1 MNSIVNRQ
9 SDNQVTTPKSGFAIS
24 KITDSDKDI
33 KNRSKFKHTDTIE
46 GKSYMVESVTSTK

>member
-1 MNSIVNRQ
+1 M
-9 SDNQVTTPKSGFAIS
+9 TTPKSGFAAS

-33 KNRSKFKHTDTIE
+33 KNRSKFKHADTIE